1 MFLLVILYF
10 PVVWLSC
17 TVHPRCRVEACE
29 QSIFCQKVEAPCSRL
44 KLWRL
49 DSKWNDRL
57 HCWSLRGQ
65 SRWFLVLSWSIFIG
79 TAVHRKQVTF
89 IEKLGLRS
97 SCYFDSTFIFWE
109 KRKWR
114 IRETGEEGKRTREC
128 RDHDSPAVCSSR
140 SHLSVRAASTLS
152 DITSSVISV
161 LVFVSFFFFFSR
173 LFYFVLCDCL
183 TCL

>member
-1 MFLLVILYF
+1 M
-10 PVVWLSC
+10 WLSC

-29 QSIFCQKVEAPCSRL
+29 RSIFCQKVEAPCSRL

-89 IEKLGLRS
+89 KEKLGLRS

-161 LVFVSFFFFFSR
+161 LVFVSFFFFH
-173 LFYFVLCDCL
+173 DCFTL
-183 TCL
+183 SYVTASPVCS